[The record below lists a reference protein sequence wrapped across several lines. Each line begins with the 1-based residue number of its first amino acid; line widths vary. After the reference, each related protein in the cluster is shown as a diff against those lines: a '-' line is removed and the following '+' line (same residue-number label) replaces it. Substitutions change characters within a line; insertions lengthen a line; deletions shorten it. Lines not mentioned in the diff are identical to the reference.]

1 MADVLQHPGRQ
12 SVVRCTEERI
22 DLVLRVASLEV
33 AVLTQ
38 TQVEVLDQLLC
49 LVVTRSR
56 RVSHPHNSGLQ
67 SRKQS
72 FSLKVTNFLKSM
84 MAYVVTNLT
93 WRSYLDT

>member
-1 MADVLQHPGRQ
+1 MADVLHHPGRQ
-12 SVVRCTEERI
+12 SVVRSTEERV

-38 TQVEVLDQLLC
+38 TEVEVLDQLLC

-67 SRKQS
+67 SRKALFFLMLIVCN
-72 FSLKVTNFLKSM
+72 FSQFM
-84 MAYVVTNLT
+84 MAYLYP
-93 WRSYLDT
+93 S

>member
-1 MADVLQHPGRQ
+1 MADVLHHPGRQ
-12 SVVRCTEERI
+12 SVVRSSEERV

-67 SRKQS
+67 SS
-72 FSLKVTNFLKSM
+72 TTIFIE
-84 MAYVVTNLT
+84 
-93 WRSYLDT
+93 SYQFF